1 MTLWVSMES
10 PFLLPPSREGFYGVP
25 DILPLDPHLR
35 FLNDG
40 FEELHPGEF
49 YRALFPVGELDR
61 EGEFNKGR
69 YTAIAVRVKS
79 NGKVCRYSV
88 CDDLC
93 VIDELKECDD
103 FCVMSPVSYAGK
115 SQRQANAR
123 KLYAVVFDLDG
134 LMTTDDGRSKSLINL
149 FSHIELG
156 LLPKPSHIV
165 FSGTG
170 VHLYYMLEKPL
181 PLFANVLKSLQNY
194 RTCLVPKI
202 WNPYISSLSE
212 KPQYESVT
220 QGFRM
225 VGTIAKSG
233 RTVRAFEVGDKVS
246 VEYLNQFADPGFEI
260 ADVKYTSET
269 PKSVA
274 KEKWPEWYQ
283 SRIVDGNPRG
293 SWVVK
298 RDLYDWWKRKIESGA
313 TVGHRYFCVMALAV
327 YARKCAVP
335 YEELEQDALCLV
347 PFLNALDET
356 GSQPFTAEDVVKALE
371 AYDASY
377 LTFPRHTIE
386 ELTGVEIPPSKRN
399 GRKIDQHIAMVNAT
413 RKMRRDVFGEDEY
426 RNSGRPSKK
435 DLIRDYAFEHPE
447 ANHSEIARA
456 LGVSRPTVI
465 KWLKD
470 GEQASPAD

>member
-10 PFLLPPSREGFYGVP
+10 PFLLPSSREGLDGLT
-25 DILPLDPHLR
+25 DIVPLDPHLQ
-35 FLNDG
+35 FLHDA
-40 FEELHPGEF
+40 FEEIHPYYF
-49 YRALFPVGELDR
+49 YRALFPVGELDG
-61 EGEFNKGR
+61 EGEFTKGK
-69 YTAIAVRVKS
+69 YTAIAVRVKD

-88 CDDLC
+88 CDDLY
-93 VIDELKECDD
+93 VVDDLKYCND
-103 FCVMSPVSYAGK
+103 FCIMSPVSYAGK

-134 LMTTDDGRSKSLINL
+134 LMVTDDGQSKSLMNL

-156 LLPKPSHIV
+156 LLPKPSHVV

-170 VHLYYMLEKPL
+170 VHLYYMLQKPL

-194 RTCLVPKI
+194 RTCLVPKL

-225 VGTIAKSG
+225 VGTVSKNG
-233 RTVRAFEVGDKVS
+233 RTVRAFEVGGKVS
-246 VEYLNQFADPGFEI
+246 VEYLNEFADPGFEI
-260 ADVKYTSET
+260 ADVKYISET

-283 SRIVDGNPRG
+283 SRIVDGSPRG

-313 TVGHRYFCVMALAV
+313 TVGHRYFCIMALAV

-335 YEELEQDALCLV
+335 YEELERDALHLV
-347 PFLNALDET
+347 PFLNALDKT

-386 ELTGVEIPPSKRN
+386 ELTGVEIPPNKRN
-399 GRKIDQHIAMVNAT
+399 GRTREAHMKRVNA
-413 RKMRRDVFGEDEY
+413 MIDFDISMGEDDVRY
-426 RNSGRPSKK
+426 HGGAPTKK
-435 DLIRDYAFEHPE
+435 DLIKSYAAEHPE

-470 GEQASPAD
+470 DEQASPAD

>member
-1 MTLWVSMES
+1 
-10 PFLLPPSREGFYGVP
+10 
-25 DILPLDPHLR
+25 
-35 FLNDG
+35 
-40 FEELHPGEF
+40 
-49 YRALFPVGELDR
+49 
-61 EGEFNKGR
+61 
-69 YTAIAVRVKS
+69 
-79 NGKVCRYSV
+79 
-88 CDDLC
+88 
-93 VIDELKECDD
+93 
-103 FCVMSPVSYAGK
+103 
-115 SQRQANAR
+115 
-123 KLYAVVFDLDG
+123 
-134 LMTTDDGRSKSLINL
+134 
-149 FSHIELG
+149 
-156 LLPKPSHIV
+156 
-165 FSGTG
+165 
-170 VHLYYMLEKPL
+170 
-181 PLFANVLKSLQNY
+181 
-194 RTCLVPKI
+194 
-202 WNPYISSLSE
+202 
-212 KPQYESVT
+212 
-220 QGFRM
+220 M

-335 YEELEQDALCLV
+335 YEELEQDALHLV
-347 PFLNALDET
+347 PFLNALDRT
-356 GSQPFTAEDVVKALE
+356 GSQPFAAEDVVKALE

-386 ELTGVEIPPSKRN
+386 ELTGVEIPPNKRN
-399 GRKIDQHIAMVNAT
+399 YRKQALHLRMARSNLEILS
-413 RKMRRDVFGEDEY
+413 EDAGHALQ
-426 RNSGRPSKK
+426 GRPKGSGEKR
-435 DLIRDYAFEHPE
+435 DLIRAYAREHPE

-470 GEQASPAD
+470 DEQASPAD

>member
-1 MTLWVSMES
+1 MTLKVSMES
-10 PFLLPPSREGFYGVP
+10 PFLLQSSRE
-25 DILPLDPHLR
+25 DIDWLADALPLNPHLQ
-35 FLNDG
+35 FLHDG
-40 FEELHPGEF
+40 FGEIHPISF
-49 YRALFPVGELDR
+49 YRDLFPVGELDR
-61 EGEFNKGR
+61 EGEFNKGK
-69 YTAIAVRVKS
+69 YTAIAVRVKD

-88 CDDLC
+88 CDDLY
-93 VIDELKECDD
+93 VVDELKACND

-134 LMTTDDGRSKSLINL
+134 LMATDDGRSKSLINL

-194 RTCLVPKI
+194 RTCLVPKL

-225 VGTIAKSG
+225 VGTIAKNG

-260 ADVKYTSET
+260 ADVKYVSET
-269 PKSVA
+269 PKAVA

-313 TVGHRYFCVMALAV
+313 TVGHRYFCVMVLAV
-327 YARKCAVP
+327 YAKKCAVP
-335 YEELEQDALCLV
+335 YEELEQDALEFV
-347 PFLNALDET
+347 PFLDALDKT
-356 GSQPFTAEDVVKALE
+356 GTKPFTAADVVKALE

-377 LTFPRHTIE
+377 LTFPRRTIE
-386 ELTGVEIPPSKRN
+386 KITGVKIPSSKRN

-413 RKMRRDVFGEDEY
+413 RKMHRDFGEDEY
-426 RNSGRPSKK
+426 KNSGRPTKK

-447 ANHSEIARA
+447 ANHSEIARS

-465 KWLKD
+465 KWLKGGD
-470 GEQASPAD
+470 SQ

>member
-1 MTLWVSMES
+1 M
-10 PFLLPPSREGFYGVP
+10 
-25 DILPLDPHLR
+25 
-35 FLNDG
+35 
-40 FEELHPGEF
+40 
-49 YRALFPVGELDR
+49 
-61 EGEFNKGR
+61 
-69 YTAIAVRVKS
+69 
-79 NGKVCRYSV
+79 
-88 CDDLC
+88 
-93 VIDELKECDD
+93 
-103 FCVMSPVSYAGK
+103 
-115 SQRQANAR
+115 
-123 KLYAVVFDLDG
+123 
-134 LMTTDDGRSKSLINL
+134 
-149 FSHIELG
+149 
-156 LLPKPSHIV
+156 
-165 FSGTG
+165 
-170 VHLYYMLEKPL
+170 
-181 PLFANVLKSLQNY
+181 KSLQNY

-246 VEYLNQFADPGFEI
+246 VEHLNQFADPGFEI

-335 YEELEQDALCLV
+335 YEELEQDALHLV
-347 PFLNALDET
+347 PFLNALDRT

-386 ELTGVEIPPSKRN
+386 ELTGVEILPNKRN
-399 GRKIDQHIAMVNAT
+399 GLKQSQHLYLARRRK
-413 RKMRRDVFGEDEY
+413 EDMKAVGVPMKGKE
-426 RNSGRPSKK
+426 GRPKK
-435 DLIRDYAFEHPE
+435 RDLIRAYAREHPE

-470 GEQASPAD
+470 DEQASPAD